1 MTFSGHPYS
10 DAVREGSGGGQRG
23 ARRWFVGLALCLG
36 LSPGACSRPE
46 AARLVPPAKPVAE
59 VPLADAG
66 GDRLFFWR
74 LSLGESSVHLLG
86 SIHVARA
93 GLYPLDRRI
102 EAAFESSDVLALEL
116 LLGEREGVVAATRM
130 MSAARLKPGQ
140 RLSDVVSAETWSL
153 LESTLAAR
161 GGTLVG
167 LRGFQP
173 WFVALSLTLASME
186 ESGFSGDNG
195 IDVYFHERL
204 RPAQRVVA
212 LETID
217 DQLAV
222 FEQLSPEAEEAM
234 LRETLETLD
243 EQPDQLDLAFDRWR
257 EGDAEALDRLLLEP
271 MRREQ
276 PELFEQVF
284 AARNRRMVDSLMAL
298 VRAEPAR
305 YFVVVGAGHLI
316 GKEGLVAILRGRG
329 SAVEQLMALGTE
341 PR

>member
-1 MTFSGHPYS
+1 M
-10 DAVREGSGGGQRG
+10 RRG
-23 ARRWFVGLALCLG
+23 VLGVLVGLG
-36 LSPGACSRPE
+36 LFAASCARPE
-46 AARLVPPAKPVAE
+46 ATPSVQRAEPPPEAPAAE
-59 VPLADAG
+59 AQRT
-66 GDRLFFWR
+66 RLFFWQ
-74 LSLGESSVHLLG
+74 LSLGESSVYLLG

-116 LLGEREGVVAATRM
+116 SLDEREGVAAATRM
-130 MSAARLKPGQ
+130 MSAARLEPGQ
-140 RLSDVVSAETWSL
+140 RLIDVVSAETWSL

-161 GGTLVG
+161 GGTLLG

-186 ESGFSGDNG
+186 EAGFSGDNG
-195 IDVYFHERL
+195 IDVYFHGRVQ
-204 RPAQRVVA
+204 PGQRVVA

-222 FEQLSPEAEEAM
+222 FEQLSPTAQEAM

-243 EQPDQLDLAFDRWR
+243 EQPAQLDLAFERWR
-257 EGDAEALDRLLLEP
+257 EGDAEALDQLLLEP

-284 AARNRRMVDSLMAL
+284 SARNRRMVDSLTAL
-298 VRAEPAR
+298 ASAEPAR
-305 YFVVVGAGHLI
+305 YFVVVGAGHLV
-316 GKEGLVAILRGRG
+316 GKEGVVALLQGHGR
-329 SAVEQLMALGTE
+329 AVEQLTALGTE
-341 PR
+341 AR